1 MAEVVKPPMTA
12 REEERRDGWVKAMA
26 DIAVMKEIQAQQA
39 AHLIRMDLKLDL
51 LWNSSQREQGVHE
64 AEIRSNSRWRWV
76 LSLAVSV
83 IGTIL
88 AYRIAS
94 HP

>member
-1 MAEVVKPPMTA
+1 MT
-12 REEERRDGWVKAMA
+12 EPDERRDGWAETMA

-39 AHLIRMDLKLDL
+39 ASMLKMDLKLDL

-64 AEIRSNSRWRWV
+64 AEIRSNSRWRFW
-76 LSLAVSV
+76 LTFAVSV
-83 IGTIL
+83 LGTIF
-88 AYRIAS
+88 AYRIVA